1 MDFDHKVLF
10 VDEEGK
16 LLSEE
21 KFQDAYCFCEG
32 MAAVKENDQ
41 WGFINAQGELVID
54 YRYDDVS
61 EGFREGVAAVEK
73 DGAFY
78 FIDQYGERA
87 FEQEFEAASGFS
99 EGLAAVQ
106 SDGKWGYIDH
116 SGEFVIDCQYDG
128 AGDFSEEKAAV
139 MKETDGVC
147 KWAYIT
153 PKNEIV
159 IDYQLYATSEGRMQ
173 MVGEFHQGYALVTAE
188 LYCLINE
195 QGETVLGNDTYFLT
209 AGGIY
214 DLDTGYLA
222 AYEYTDEAMT
232 EKKYGVINVNGEII
246 VPFVYENIAEI
257 KGGLAVVTCRE
268 ENELKTGVLR
278 MDNLPAQSEGES
290 DKNPERTKLQEIDA
304 LLEMLNEYEKESY
317 LQVQRAK
324 KLNDELMEAYPNDE
338 DLMRLLIDKEKKLDD
353 MEVSNPL
360 LIKAMRKV
368 LEEERKREVQRI
380 MLEEGISKFR
390 NWIFNMNFTLSPT
403 VRLNAFK
410 QLIFSFYFSRSA
422 R

>member
-1 MDFDHKVLF
+1 MKKEKIWLIGAVMLFALSGCTTNQDTDEVAESQWLIEPGIYKDIRLIGDDLLAVKDSVGQYRLVDGNERMILEETYLYILDGGEHMVRLMDTDKKLMFT
-10 VDEEGK
+10 DEEGN

-21 KFQDAYCFCEG
+21 KFQEAYCFCEG
-32 MAAVKENDQ
+32 MAAVKKNDQ

-78 FIDQYGERA
+78 FINQCGERA
-87 FEQEFEAASGFS
+87 FEQEFESASEFS

-159 IDYQLYATSEGRMQ
+159 IDYQLYGTSEGRMQ
-173 MVGEFHQGYALVTAE
+173 TVGEFHQGYALVTDE

-195 QGETVLGNDTYFLT
+195 QGETVLGSDTCFLT

-257 KGGLAVVTCRE
+257 KGGLAVVTCRQ
-268 ENELKTGVLR
+268 ENELKTGVLKVDDIS
-278 MDNLPAQSEGES
+278 MH
-290 DKNPERTKLQEIDA
+290 
-304 LLEMLNEYEKESY
+304 
-317 LQVQRAK
+317 
-324 KLNDELMEAYPNDE
+324 DEN
-338 DLMRLLIDKEKKLDD
+338 
-353 MEVSNPL
+353 N
-360 LIKAMRKV
+360 
-368 LEEERKREVQRI
+368 
-380 MLEEGISKFR
+380 
-390 NWIFNMNFTLSPT
+390 
-403 VRLNAFK
+403 
-410 QLIFSFYFSRSA
+410 
-422 R
+422 

>member
-1 MDFDHKVLF
+1 
-10 VDEEGK
+10 
-16 LLSEE
+16 
-21 KFQDAYCFCEG
+21 
-32 MAAVKENDQ
+32 MAAV
-41 WGFINAQGELVID
+41 
-54 YRYDDVS
+54 R
-61 EGFREGVAAVEK
+61 
-73 DGAFY
+73 
-78 FIDQYGERA
+78 
-87 FEQEFEAASGFS
+87 
-99 EGLAAVQ
+99 

-139 MKETDGVC
+139 MKETDGIC
-147 KWAYIT
+147 RWAYIT

-159 IDYQLYATSEGRMQ
+159 IDYQLYGASEGRLQ
-173 MVGEFHQGYALVTAE
+173 TVGEFHQGYALVTDD

-222 AYEYTDEAMT
+222 AYEYTDETMT

-246 VPFVYENIAEI
+246 VPFVYENIADI
-257 KGGLAVVTCRE
+257 KEGLAVVTCRE

-278 MDNLPAQSEGES
+278 IDNLPAQSGGGS
-290 DKNPERTKLQEIDA
+290 NKNSERTKLQEIDA

-317 LQVQRAK
+317 QQVQRAK

-353 MEVSNPL
+353 MEFSDPL

-390 NWIFNMNFTLSPT
+390 NWIFNMNEF
-403 VRLNAFK
+403 VK
-410 QLIFSFYFSRSA
+410 
-422 R
+422 